1 MAMLYFEASDE
12 GDLNKAGFLEDFK
25 QRCSQLILG
34 LLADHGGN
42 PIDYDIFE
50 GTYLKDRH

>member
-1 MAMLYFEASDE
+1 MLYFEASDE